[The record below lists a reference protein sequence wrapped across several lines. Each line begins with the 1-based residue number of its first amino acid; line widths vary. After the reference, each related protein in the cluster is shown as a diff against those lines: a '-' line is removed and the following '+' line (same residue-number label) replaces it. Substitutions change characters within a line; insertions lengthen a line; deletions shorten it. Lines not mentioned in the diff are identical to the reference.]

1 MGLAREV
8 RDAIAKEIEE
18 KFDFLFKQ
26 LNSVNNKELV
36 DKYITLKRVI
46 ARKREKDEAKA
57 VERDTEG
64 AD

>member
-1 MGLAREV
+1 MGLPQNM

-18 KFDFLFKQ
+18 RLEFLFKQ
-26 LNSVNNKELV
+26 LNAVNNKELV

-46 ARKREKDEAKA
+46 IRKREETKQVVHDG
-57 VERDTEG
+57 EG

>member
-1 MGLAREV
+1 V

-26 LNSVNNKELV
+26 LNAVNNKELV

-46 ARKREKDEAKA
+46 WRKREEKEQ
-57 VERDTEG
+57 VVHDTEG